1 MPTITDQATAQ
12 AVIDAA
18 RAHVARMTI
27 TPRWRDRLTRE
38 AVQLVDAVHEHDRTE
53 AGR

>member
-1 MPTITDQATAQ
+1 MTTTEPTTADQVIT
-12 AVIDAA
+12 AA